1 MGIDMI
7 LGIVL
12 LVMSIAMVVLVMLQP
27 GKDQRSAAI
36 SGGSSD
42 TFFSKSKSNTKEKM
56 LEKIT
61 VVMAILMFVLMIV
74 MYCIV

>member
-1 MGIDMI
+1 MGVDMI

-12 LVMSIAMVVLVMLQP
+12 LVMSLAMVVLVLLQP

-42 TFFSKSKSNTKEKM
+42 TFFSKSKSGTKEKI

-61 VVMAILMFVLMIV
+61 VVMAVVMFIILVV
-74 MYCIV
+74 MYCII

>member
-1 MGIDMI
+1 MTETI

-12 LVMSIAMVVLVMLQP
+12 LVMSIAMVVVVMLQP
-27 GKDQRSAAI
+27 GKDQRSTAI

-61 VVMAILMFVLMIV
+61 IVMAVLMFILLIA

>member
-12 LVMSIAMVVLVMLQP
+12 LVMSVAMVIVVMLQP

-36 SGGSSD
+36 SGSTSD
-42 TFFSKSKSNTKEKM
+42 TFYSKSKSNTKEKV

-61 VVMAILMFVLMIV
+61 VVMAIMMFIILVV